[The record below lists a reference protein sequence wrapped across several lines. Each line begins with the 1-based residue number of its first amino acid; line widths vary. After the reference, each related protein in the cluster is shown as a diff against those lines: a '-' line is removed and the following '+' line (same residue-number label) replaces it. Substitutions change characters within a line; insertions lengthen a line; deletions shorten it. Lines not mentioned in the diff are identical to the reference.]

1 MMTWLQ
7 IKAIPVVT
15 ALSLGLAATSVSTQV
30 LAERNFVLATPV
42 VVLMPHVLPNADL
55 LELTPEQRHEARL
68 IANQMNH
75 EREDNEILTRS
86 LRREMWELLSSSQ
99 APDPDELQKLVKLI
113 SEAEQARVAMSVDCA
128 TRLRAVLH
136 ADQWDL
142 LVELASDL
150 Q

>member
-1 MMTWLQ
+1 MMTWQQ

-42 VVLMPHVLPNADL
+42 VVLMPHVMPNADL
-55 LELTPEQRHEARL
+55 LELTPEQRQEARL

-113 SEAEQARVAMSVDCA
+113 SETEQARVAMSVECA
-128 TRLRAVLH
+128 TRLRAVLN

>member
-1 MMTWLQ
+1 MLKWQKMKNL
-7 IKAIPVVT
+7 PVIT
-15 ALSLGLAATSVSTQV
+15 ALSLGLSGAALSPYA

-42 VVLMPHVLPNADL
+42 VVLMPHVMPNADL
-55 LELTPEQRHEARL
+55 LELTPEQRQEARL

-113 SEAEQARVAMSVDCA
+113 SEAEQARVAMSVECA
-128 TRLRAVLH
+128 TRLQAVLN

>member
-1 MMTWLQ
+1 MTWQQ

-42 VVLMPHVLPNADL
+42 VVLMPHVMPNADL
-55 LELTPEQRHEARL
+55 LELTPEQRQEARL

-113 SEAEQARVAMSVDCA
+113 SEAEQARVAMSVECA
-128 TRLRAVLH
+128 TRLRAVLDN
-136 ADQWDL
+136 DQWEL
-142 LVELASDL
+142 LVDLASDL